1 MRRLRE
7 DELTAT
13 QINLRIH
20 ESTMKKLKRVAVLLG
35 YSKEEGAGHCRL
47 AREILESFIEEK
59 LLAGRGYSA

>member
-35 YSKEEGAGHCRL
+35 YSKVEGAGHCRL
-47 AREILESFIEEK
+47 ARKILEDFVEEK
-59 LLAGRGYSA
+59 VLSANGMRG